1 MKSKYPNKVTK
12 RDPVARALHVDDQF
26 KHRVEP
32 SDHDYRRA
40 TAADLRKWQNQ
51 VDDDLD
57 DDFGDDQP

>member
-1 MKSKYPNKVTK
+1 MKSKYPNKVAK
-12 RDPVARALHVDDQF
+12 RNPVARALREDDYF

-51 VDDDLD
+51 IDDDLD
-57 DDFGDDQP
+57 DDFGDDRP

>member
-12 RDPVARALHVDDQF
+12 RDPVARALHQDDYF